1 MTQDTN
7 QDTKT
12 LSTDNNQ
19 LTSNPTDNDVRQR
32 FFIEDSPVRGDVVRL
47 SRSYAKTISQKPYP
61 EAIKRLLGEMLTAA
75 SLLIGTVKIHGR
87 LSIQLQSSDSE
98 SLLNWAMAECDQDG
112 IIRALASWKTD
123 TDEQVQAWENM
134 TDAKEAF
141 AELGATG
148 QGVLF
153 INIQPD
159 NGEPYQGIVERTH
172 DNLADCL
179 AHYQKQS
186 AQIPTLINLA
196 SDGLQAG
203 GILVQMLPRTTEETL
218 EVEQNEDAGIDD
230 DLWTRLSV
238 LTRTVKAEELTTLDA
253 NEILYRLY
261 HEENVVAPDPVELA
275 FGCTCSREKSE
286 MAIEQIGE
294 AEALDIIEEQGGT
307 FEMDCGFCGE
317 VYKFDKDDVAA
328 IFAE

>member
-1 MTQDTN
+1 MTQDT
-7 QDTKT
+7 QAP
-12 LSTDNNQ
+12 
-19 LTSNPTDNDVRQR
+19 SNDGQTVGNTHDNDLRQR

-47 SRSYAKTISQKPYP
+47 SRSYATMIAQKPYP

-75 SLLIGTVKIHGR
+75 SLLISTVKINGR
-87 LSIQLQSSDSE
+87 LSIQLQSSDSD

-112 IIRALASWKTD
+112 IIRALASWKGE
-123 TDEQVQAWENM
+123 TDEQVQAWESM
-134 TDAKEAF
+134 THAKEAF

-159 NGEPYQGIVERTH
+159 GGEPYQGIVERSH

-203 GILVQMLPRTTEETL
+203 GILVQMLPRTAEEIYK
-218 EVEQNEDAGIDD
+218 VEQNEDAGIDD

-238 LTRTVKAEELTTLDA
+238 LTRTLKAEELTTLDT

-261 HEENVVAPDPVELA
+261 NEEKVIAPEPVALA
-275 FGCTCSREKSE
+275 FGCTCSREKCE

-294 AEALDIIEEQGGT
+294 AEALDIVAEQNGS

-317 VYKFDKDDVAA
+317 IYKFNKDDIAV

>member
-1 MTQDTN
+1 MTQDT
-7 QDTKT
+7 QAP
-12 LSTDNNQ
+12 NNAGQ
-19 LTSNPTDNDVRQR
+19 TVGNTHDNDLRQR

-47 SRSYAKTISQKPYP
+47 SRSYATMIAQKPYP

-75 SLLIGTVKIHGR
+75 SLLISTVKINGR
-87 LSIQLQSSDSE
+87 LSIQLQSSDGD

-112 IIRALASWKTD
+112 IIRALASWKGE

-134 TDAKEAF
+134 THAKEAF
-141 AELGATG
+141 AELGAPG

-159 NGEPYQGIVERTH
+159 GGEPYQGIVERSH

-203 GILVQMLPRTTEETL
+203 GILVQMLPRTAEEL
-218 EVEQNEDAGIDD
+218 YKVEQNEDAGIDD

-238 LTRTVKAEELTTLDA
+238 LTRTLKAEELTTLDT

-261 HEENVVAPDPVELA
+261 NEEKVIAPEPVALS
-275 FGCTCSREKSE
+275 FGCTCSREKCE

-294 AEALDIIEEQGGT
+294 AEALDIVAEQNGS

-317 VYKFDKDDVAA
+317 IYKFNKDDVAV
-328 IFAE
+328 IFSE

>member
-1 MTQDTN
+1 MTQDT
-7 QDTKT
+7 QA
-12 LSTDNNQ
+12 
-19 LTSNPTDNDVRQR
+19 PTVHEPSADSMHDNDIRQR

-47 SRSYAKTISQKPYP
+47 SRSYATTIAQKPYP
-61 EAIKRLLGEMLTAA
+61 EALKRLLGEMLTAA
-75 SLLIGTVKIHGR
+75 SLLIGTVKINGR
-87 LSIQLQSSDSE
+87 LSIQLQSSDPD

-112 IIRALASWKTD
+112 IIRALASWKTE
-123 TDEQVQAWENM
+123 TEEQVQAWDNM
-134 TDAKEAF
+134 LHAKEAF
-141 AELGATG
+141 AELGAIG

-159 NGEPYQGIVERTH
+159 GGEPYQGIVERSH

-203 GILVQMLPRTTEETL
+203 GILVQMLPRTAQETY
-218 EVEQNEDAGIDD
+218 EVEQNQDAGIDD

-261 HEENVVAPDPVELA
+261 HEEQVVAPEPVSLT
-275 FGCTCSREKSE
+275 FGCTCSREKCE
-286 MAIEQIGE
+286 MAIEQIGQ
-294 AEALDIIEEQGGT
+294 AEALDIVAEQNGN

-317 VYKFDKDDVAA
+317 IYKFNNDDIAA

>member
-1 MTQDTN
+1 MTQDTQVPN
-7 QDTKT
+7 VDQQA
-12 LSTDNNQ
+12 S
-19 LTSNPTDNDVRQR
+19 SHRDNDVRQR

-47 SRSYAKTISQKPYP
+47 SRSYATTIAQKAYP

-75 SLLIGTVKIHGR
+75 SLLISTVKINGR
-87 LSIQLQSSDSE
+87 LSIQLQSSDSD

-112 IIRALASWKTD
+112 IIRALASWKSD
-123 TDEQVQAWENM
+123 TDEQVQAWESM
-134 TDAKEAF
+134 IHAKDAF

-159 NGEPYQGIVERTH
+159 GGEPYQGIVERSH

-203 GILVQMLPRTTEETL
+203 GILVQMLPRTAAETY
-218 EVEQNEDAGIDD
+218 EVEQNQDAGIDD

-238 LTRTVKAEELTTLDA
+238 LTRTLKAEELTTLDA

-261 HEENVVAPDPVELA
+261 NEEKVVAPEPVALS
-275 FGCTCSREKSE
+275 FGCTCSREKCE

-294 AEALDIIEEQGGT
+294 TEALDIIDEQGGV
-307 FEMDCGFCGE
+307 FEMDCGFCGA

>member
-1 MTQDTN
+1 MTQDT
-7 QDTKT
+7 QAP
-12 LSTDNNQ
+12 NNVGQ
-19 LTSNPTDNDVRQR
+19 TVGNTHDNDLRQR

-47 SRSYAKTISQKPYP
+47 SRSYATMIAQKPYP

-75 SLLIGTVKIHGR
+75 SLLISTVKINGR
-87 LSIQLQSSDSE
+87 LSIQLQSSDSD

-112 IIRALASWKTD
+112 IIRALASWKGE

-134 TDAKEAF
+134 THAKEAF

-159 NGEPYQGIVERTH
+159 GGEPYQGIVERSH

-203 GILVQMLPRTTEETL
+203 GILVQMLPRTAEEL
-218 EVEQNEDAGIDD
+218 YKVEQNEDAGIDD

-238 LTRTVKAEELTTLDA
+238 LTRTLKAEELTTLDT

-261 HEENVVAPDPVELA
+261 NEEKVVAPEPVALS
-275 FGCTCSREKSE
+275 FGCTCSREKCE

-294 AEALDIIEEQGGT
+294 AEALDIVAEQNGS

-317 VYKFDKDDVAA
+317 IYTFNKDDVAV

>member
-1 MTQDTN
+1 MTQAN
-7 QDTKT
+7 QTPNT
-12 LSTDNNQ
+12 QTV
-19 LTSNPTDNDVRQR
+19 TVDNDVRQR
-32 FFIEDSPVRGDVVRL
+32 FFIQDSPVRGDVVRL
-47 SRSYAKTISQKPYP
+47 SRGYATIIAQKPYP

-75 SLLIGTVKIHGR
+75 SLLIGTVKIDGH
-87 LSIQLQSSDSE
+87 LSIQLQSSDSN
-98 SLLNWAMAECDQDG
+98 SLLNWAVAECDQDG
-112 IIRALASWKTD
+112 IIRALASWKAD

-134 TDAKEAF
+134 TSADEAF
-141 AELGATG
+141 AELGETG

-153 INIQPD
+153 INIQPAG
-159 NGEPYQGIVERTH
+159 GESYQGIVERSH

-203 GILVQMLPRTTEETL
+203 GILVQMLPRTAEETY
-218 EVEQNEDAGIDD
+218 EVEQNQDAGIDD

-238 LTRTVKAEELTTLDA
+238 LTRTVKAEELTTLDS

-261 HEENVVAPDPVELA
+261 NEENVVAPEPVALS
-275 FGCTCSREKSE
+275 FGCTCSREKCE

-294 AEALDIIEEQGGT
+294 TEALDIIEEQGGT

-317 VYKFDKDDVAA
+317 VYKFNKDDVAT
-328 IFAE
+328 IFAD

>member
-1 MTQDTN
+1 MTQ
-7 QDTKT
+7 
-12 LSTDNNQ
+12 STQIPNNQ
-19 LTSNPTDNDVRQR
+19 TVTTDSDLRQR
-32 FFIEDSPVRGDVVRL
+32 FFIQDSPVRGDVVRL
-47 SRSYAKTISQKPYP
+47 SRSYATIVAQKPYP

-75 SLLIGTVKIHGR
+75 SLLIGTLKVDGH
-87 LSIQLQSSDSE
+87 LSIQLQSSDSD

-112 IIRALASWKTD
+112 IIRALASWKAE
-123 TDEQVQAWENM
+123 TDEQVQAWERM
-134 TDAKEAF
+134 TSANQAF
-141 AELGATG
+141 AELGEFG

-159 NGEPYQGIVERTH
+159 GSEAYQGIVERSH

-203 GILVQMLPRTTEETL
+203 GILVQLLPRRDEE
-218 EVEQNEDAGIDD
+218 EQAHVDT
-230 DLWTRLSV
+230 DLWPRLSV
-238 LTRTVKAEELTTLDA
+238 LTRTIKPEELTTLPTT
-253 NEILYRLY
+253 ELLYRLY
-261 HEENVVAPDPVELA
+261 NEEEVVLPEAVALA
-275 FGCTCSREKSE
+275 FGCTCSREKCE
-286 MAIEQIGE
+286 TAILQIGQD
-294 AEALDIIEEQGGT
+294 EALEIVAEQEGS

-317 VYKFDKDDVAA
+317 VYQFDKDDVAT

>member
-1 MTQDTN
+1 MTQDIQANNTN
-7 QDTKT
+7 DHQ
-12 LSTDNNQ
+12 LSDQ
-19 LTSNPTDNDVRQR
+19 SVSNDVRQR

-47 SRSYAKTISQKPYP
+47 SRSYATTIAQKPYP

-75 SLLIGTVKIHGR
+75 SLLIGTVKIDGR

-98 SLLNWAMAECDQDG
+98 SLLNWAMAECDQNG
-112 IIRALASWKTD
+112 IIRALASWKAD
-123 TDEQVQAWENM
+123 SEQQIAAWSTIN
-134 TDAKEAF
+134 TAKEAF
-141 AELGATG
+141 AELGAIG

-159 NGEPYQGIVERTH
+159 KGEAYQGIVERSHET
-172 DNLADCL
+172 LADCL

-196 SDGLQAG
+196 CDGLQAG
-203 GILVQMLPRTTEETL
+203 GVLVQMLPRTVEEAT
-218 EVEQNEDAGIDD
+218 EVEQNQDAGIDD
-230 DLWTRLSV
+230 DLWTRLGM
-238 LTRTVKAEELTTLDA
+238 LTSTVKSDELTTLDA
-253 NEILYRLY
+253 NEIIYRLY
-261 HEENVVAPDPVELA
+261 NEENVVAPAPIELA
-275 FGCTCSREKSE
+275 FGCTCSREKSA

-294 AEALDIIEEQGGT
+294 AEALDILDEQGGS

-317 VYKFDKDDVAA
+317 IYKFDKDDVTS

>member
-1 MTQDTN
+1 MTQDT
-7 QDTKT
+7 QA
-12 LSTDNNQ
+12 
-19 LTSNPTDNDVRQR
+19 PTILEPSADSMHDNDIRQR

-47 SRSYAKTISQKPYP
+47 SRSYATTIAQKPYP
-61 EAIKRLLGEMLTAA
+61 EALKRLLGEMLTAA
-75 SLLIGTVKIHGR
+75 SLLIGTVKINGR
-87 LSIQLQSSDSE
+87 LSIQLQSSDPD

-112 IIRALASWKTD
+112 IIRALASWKTE
-123 TDEQVQAWENM
+123 TDEQVQAWDNM
-134 TDAKEAF
+134 LHAKEAF
-141 AELGATG
+141 SELGATG

-159 NGEPYQGIVERTH
+159 GGEPYQGIVERSH

-203 GILVQMLPRTTEETL
+203 GILVQMLPRTAQETY
-218 EVEQNEDAGIDD
+218 EVEQNQDAGIDD

-238 LTRTVKAEELTTLDA
+238 LTRTVKAEELTTLDT

-261 HEENVVAPDPVELA
+261 HEENIVAPEPVSLT
-275 FGCTCSREKSE
+275 FGCTCSREKCE
-286 MAIEQIGE
+286 MAIEQIGQ
-294 AEALDIIEEQGGT
+294 AEALDIVAEQNGS

-317 VYKFDKDDVAA
+317 IYKFNNDDIAA

>member
-1 MTQDTN
+1 MTPDTSGLN
-7 QDTKT
+7 TENSQQLLTKK
-12 LSTDNNQ
+12 LNN
-19 LTSNPTDNDVRQR
+19 DIRQR

-47 SRSYAKTISQKPYP
+47 SRSYASTIAQKPYP

-75 SLLIGTVKIHGR
+75 SLLIGTVKIDGR
-87 LSIQLQSSDSE
+87 LSIQLQSSDKE
-98 SLLNWAMAECDQDG
+98 SLLNWAMAECDQNG
-112 IIRALASWKTD
+112 VIRALASWKAD
-123 TDEQVQAWENM
+123 NDDQILAWENM
-134 TDAKEAF
+134 IQADDAF
-141 AELGATG
+141 AELGEAG

-159 NGEPYQGIVERTH
+159 NGEPYQGIVERSY

-203 GILVQMLPRTTEETL
+203 GVLVQMLPRTLEEAN
-218 EVEQNEDAGIDD
+218 EVERNEDAGIDD
-230 DLWTRLSV
+230 DLWTRLGM
-238 LTRTVKAEELTTLDA
+238 LTSTVKSDELTTLDA
-253 NEILYRLY
+253 REIIYRLY
-261 HEENVVAPDPVELA
+261 NEENVVAPEPIALE

-286 MAIEQIGE
+286 MAIAQIGE
-294 AEALDIIEEQGGT
+294 AEALDILEEQNGT

-317 VYKFDKDDVAA
+317 IYKFNKDDVTA
-328 IFAE
+328 IFTE

>member
-1 MTQDTN
+1 MTQDT
-7 QDTKT
+7 QAP
-12 LSTDNNQ
+12 NNAGQ
-19 LTSNPTDNDVRQR
+19 TVGNTHDNDLRQR

-47 SRSYAKTISQKPYP
+47 SRSYATMIAQKPYP

-75 SLLIGTVKIHGR
+75 SLLISTVKINGR
-87 LSIQLQSSDSE
+87 LSIQLQSSDSD

-112 IIRALASWKTD
+112 IIRALASWKGE

-134 TDAKEAF
+134 THAKEAF

-159 NGEPYQGIVERTH
+159 GGEPYQGIVERSH

-203 GILVQMLPRTTEETL
+203 GILVQMLPRTAEEL
-218 EVEQNEDAGIDD
+218 YKVEQNEDAGIDD

-238 LTRTVKAEELTTLDA
+238 LTRTLKAEELTTLDT

-261 HEENVVAPDPVELA
+261 NEEKVVAPEPVALS
-275 FGCTCSREKSE
+275 FGCTCSREKCE

-294 AEALDIIEEQGGT
+294 AEAMDIVAEQNGS

-317 VYKFDKDDVAA
+317 IYTFNKDDVAI
-328 IFAE
+328 IFSE

>member
-1 MTQDTN
+1 MTQDI
-7 QDTKT
+7 QDPNTT
-12 LSTDNNQ
+12 TQSLGN
-19 LTSNPTDNDVRQR
+19 TSDNDVRQR
-32 FFIEDSPVRGDVVRL
+32 FFIQDSPVRGDVVRL
-47 SRSYAKTISQKPYP
+47 SRSYAQTIAQKPYP

-75 SLLIGTVKIHGR
+75 SLLIGTVKIEGR
-87 LSIQLQSSDSE
+87 LSIQIQSSDSD

-112 IIRALASWKTD
+112 IIRALASWKAD
-123 TDEQVQAWENM
+123 TDEQVEAWGKM
-134 TDAKEAF
+134 TQAKEAF
-141 AELGATG
+141 AQLGATG

-159 NGEPYQGIVERTH
+159 KGEPYQGIVERTH

-203 GILVQMLPRTTEETL
+203 GILVQMLPRTSEETL

-238 LTRTVKAEELTTLDA
+238 LTRTIKSEELTTLEA

-261 HEENVVAPDPVELA
+261 NEENVVAPDPIALA

-294 AEALDIIEEQGGT
+294 AEALDILEEQGGT
-307 FEMDCGFCGE
+307 FEMDCGFCGA
-317 VYKFDKDDVAA
+317 VYKFDKDDIQAL
-328 IFAE
+328 FAE

>member
-1 MTQDTN
+1 MTQDTQAQN
-7 QDTKT
+7 T
-12 LSTDNNQ
+12 
-19 LTSNPTDNDVRQR
+19 TSQQSDSAISNDVRQR

-47 SRSYAKTISQKPYP
+47 SRSYATTIAQKPYP
-61 EAIKRLLGEMLTAA
+61 EAIRRLLGEMLTAA
-75 SLLIGTVKIHGR
+75 SLLIGTVKINGR

-98 SLLNWAMAECDQDG
+98 SLLNWAMAECDQNG
-112 IIRALASWKTD
+112 IIRALASWKAE
-123 TDEQVQAWENM
+123 DEEQIAAWENK
-134 TDAKEAF
+134 THANEAF
-141 AELGATG
+141 AELGAPG

-159 NGEPYQGIVERTH
+159 GGEPYQGIVERSH

-203 GILVQMLPRTTEETL
+203 GILVQLLPRTFDENI

-230 DLWTRLSV
+230 DLWTRLTM
-238 LTRTVKAEELTTLDA
+238 LTSTVKSEELTTLDA
-253 NEILYRLY
+253 NEIIYRLY
-261 HEENVVAPDPVELA
+261 NEENVVAPEPIDLQ
-275 FGCTCSREKSE
+275 FGCTCSREKSA

-294 AEALDIIEEQGGT
+294 AEALDILEEQNGS

-317 VYKFDKDDVAA
+317 VYKFDKDDVDA

>member
-1 MTQDTN
+1 MTQAN
-7 QDTKT
+7 QNDQTPN
-12 LSTDNNQ
+12 TD
-19 LTSNPTDNDVRQR
+19 SISIDNDLRQR

-47 SRSYAKTISQKPYP
+47 SRSYATTIAQKPYP

-75 SLLIGTVKIHGR
+75 SLLIGTVKIDGH
-87 LSIQLQSSDSE
+87 LSIQLQSSDSD

-112 IIRALASWKTD
+112 IIRALASWKAD
-123 TDEQVQAWENM
+123 SDEQVQAWDSM
-134 TDAKEAF
+134 THANDAF
-141 AELGATG
+141 AELGAVG

-153 INIQPD
+153 INIQPEG
-159 NGEPYQGIVERTH
+159 GEPYQGIVERSH

-203 GILVQMLPRTTEETL
+203 GILVQLLPRRDDEEQ
-218 EVEQNEDAGIDD
+218 EQVDT
-230 DLWTRLSV
+230 DLWPRLSV
-238 LTRTVKAEELTTLDA
+238 LTRTIKPEELTSLPT
-253 NEILYRLY
+253 NELLYRLY
-261 HEENVVAPDPVELA
+261 NEEQVVLPEPVALA
-275 FGCTCSREKSE
+275 FGCTCSKQKCE

-294 AEALDIIEEQGGT
+294 AEALEICEEQDGA

-317 VYKFDKDDVAA
+317 IYRFNKEDVAA